1 MKLPIEKAGGQ
12 SRKPIFVYHDES
24 ESQGWLMSGL
34 LWVYPK
40 SIKDLVGALRTV
52 RTHSDYWGKVHFSA
66 LSQYPSKARNAKGW
80 FNLYSRF
87 FYQRCWANFWG
98 VNKRSKTW
106 NGRKFHRDWHLSNWV
121 TGRALLTGYRRFFNR
136 PLEITFIS
144 DGKVRRPAEDLEGD
158 GIATD
163 NFESYLRHRFLI
175 DQQKQGHTLLA
186 PITRRPSILKPPRS
200 EIVGVIPLAV
210 RNSRR
215 PDTIDEHEEV
225 LQLVDLL
232 LGSVMQ
238 AFTASSKSENYRI
251 KRELAQSVVPL
262 IEPEY
267 KSPHF
272 DRISISCWPTDDG
285 GFFQRPYPLEIR
297 QTSKQRQSSLIDF

>member
-1 MKLPIEKAGGQ
+1 MN
-12 SRKPIFVYHDES
+12 
-24 ESQGWLMSGL
+24 
-34 LWVYPK
+34 
-40 SIKDLVGALRTV
+40 
-52 RTHSDYWGKVHFSA
+52 SDYWGKVHFSA

-98 VNKRSKTW
+98 VNKRSKSW
-106 NGRKFHRDWHLSNWV
+106 DGRKFPRDWHLSNWV
-121 TGRALLTGYRRFFNR
+121 TGRALWTGYKRFFNR
-136 PLEITFIS
+136 PLEITFVS

-163 NFESYLRHRFLI
+163 NFESYLPYRFLI

-186 PITRRPSILKPPRS
+186 PITRRPSILKPPESR
-200 EIVGVIPLAV
+200 IVGVMPLAV
-210 RNSRR
+210 RNSRG
-215 PDTIDEHEEV
+215 PATIDEHEEI

-251 KRELAQSVVPL
+251 KRELARAVVPL

-267 KSPHF
+267 GSSYFEHV
-272 DRISISCWPTDDG
+272 SLSCWPTDDG
-285 GFFQRPYPLEIR
+285 KFFKRPFPLR
-297 QTSKQRQSSLIDF
+297 TRGSDTSTQVSLNDF